1 MGMSRF
7 TLFRLKNVMLISNF
21 ISNAIGVAITNFLG
35 HRSGLPYSLEI
46 IDYNH
51 RLQMVFTPIA
61 FAVPFALNL
70 LYEQPIRRY
79 LNDLFKG
86 HAVSESVR
94 AAVQQR
100 LLNEPFVLI
109 AINAAIWLAAA
120 VFWPTAYWLG
130 GLGSTHIKGALFLS
144 MQGGLITVTV
154 AFFVLEFFLQYRLN
168 PVIFPKGGLS
178 RTPNTFR
185 IRIRTRLIA
194 FLMACNLIPL
204 FGLVRSVWMTMNNTH
219 DMELAAQVLY
229 QSVLLNAFV
238 YAVVGVW
245 VTFLVS
251 GILTRSISGMVPAL
265 QAVREGRFDTTVR
278 VTSNDELGYAG
289 DVINEMTA
297 GLREREFI
305 KEAFGKYVSREI
317 RDEILAQRIP
327 LDGELKQVTVLF
339 ADLRNFTPLVE
350 RTSPKAVVR
359 IINFYFEEME
369 KIITAHHGLI
379 LQFIGDEIEA
389 VFGAPIAMQNHPD
402 MALQAAMA
410 MHHRLEEVNRSLIQD
425 GQPALSHGI
434 GIHTGEVVAANIGS
448 PQRLSYAL
456 VGDAVNVAARLQNLN
471 KQFDTHIIASGVTV
485 ARVTGDYPLRAL
497 PATRIKGKS
506 TEIALFGV

>member
-1 MGMSRF
+1 MEMSRF

-21 ISNAIGVAITNFLG
+21 TSNAIGVAITNFLG
-35 HRSGLPYSLEI
+35 HRSGLPDSLGLV
-46 IDYNH
+46 DYNH

-61 FAVPFALNL
+61 FAIPFTLNL
-70 LYEQPIRRY
+70 FYERPIRRY
-79 LNDLFKG
+79 LNNLFKG
-86 HAVSESVR
+86 QEVSESVR

-109 AINAAIWLAAA
+109 AINTVIWLGAT

-130 GLGSTHIKGALFLS
+130 GFGGTHIKGALFLTL
-144 MQGGLITVTV
+144 QGGLITVTV
-154 AFFVLEFFLQYRLN
+154 AFFVLEFFLQYRLS

-194 FLMACNLIPL
+194 FLLACNLIPL
-204 FGLVRSVWMTMNNTH
+204 FGLVRSVWTTMNNTN
-219 DMELAAQVLY
+219 DMALAAQVLY
-229 QSVLLNAFV
+229 QSVLVNAFIYV
-238 YAVVGVW
+238 VVGIW

-265 QAVREGRFDTTVR
+265 KAVREGRFDTTVR

-327 LDGELKQVTVLF
+327 LDGELKMVTVLF

-350 RTSPKAVVR
+350 RTSPKAVVQ
-359 IINFYFEEME
+359 IINSYFEEME
-369 KIITAHHGLI
+369 KIIAAHRGLI

-389 VFGAPIAMQNHPD
+389 VFGAPIAMENHPD

-410 MHHRLEEVNRSLIQD
+410 MHHQLDKVNRSLMQD
-425 GQPALSHGI
+425 GQPVLSHGI

-456 VGDAVNVAARLQNLN
+456 VGDTVNVAARLQDLN
-471 KQFDTHIIASGVTV
+471 KQFNTHIIASGVTM
-485 ARVTGDYPLRAL
+485 ARVTGDYPLQAL
-497 PATRIKGKS
+497 PATHIKGKS
-506 TEIALFGV
+506 KEIALFGV

>member
-1 MGMSRF
+1 MSKL
-7 TLFRLKNVMLISNF
+7 TLFRLKNQMLLSNF
-21 ISNAIGVAITNFLG
+21 ISNAIGVMMTIFLEN
-35 HRSGLPYSLEI
+35 RLTLPDSLEAV
-46 IDYNH
+46 YYSR
-51 RLQMVFTPIA
+51 RLQLLFIPIS
-61 FAVPFALNL
+61 FAIPFVLNFI
-70 LYEQPIRRY
+70 YELPIRRY
-79 LNDLFKG
+79 LNNCFQAQK
-86 HAVSESVR
+86 VPESVQVS
-94 AAVQQR
+94 VQRR

-109 AINAAIWLAAA
+109 AIDAAVWVAAA
-120 VFWPTAYWLG
+120 VFWPTAYWLNG
-130 GLGSTHIKGALFLS
+130 FANTQIKGVLFS
-144 MQGGLITVTV
+144 TVQGGLITVTV
-154 AFFVLEFFLQYRLN
+154 AFFVLEFFLQYRLC
-168 PVIFPKGGLS
+168 PFFFPAGGLS
-178 RTPNTFR
+178 RTPRTFR

-194 FLMACNLIPL
+194 FLAACNLIPL
-204 FGLVRSVWMTMNNTH
+204 FGLVRSVWTTMNHTQ

-229 QSVLLNAFV
+229 RSVLVSAVV
-238 YAVVGVW
+238 YAAVGIW

-251 GILTRSISGMVPAL
+251 GSLTRSIAGMIPAL
-265 QAVREGRFDTTVR
+265 KAVRRGRFDTTVR

-327 LDGELKQVTVLF
+327 LDGELKEVTVLF
-339 ADLRNFTPLVE
+339 ADLRNYTPLVE
-350 RTSPKAVVR
+350 STSPKAVVR
-359 IINFYFEEME
+359 IINHYFEEME
-369 KIITAHHGLI
+369 KIIAAHRGLI

-389 VFGAPIAMQNHPD
+389 VFGAPIALKNHPD

-410 MHHRLEEVNRSLIQD
+410 MHRQLDRVNRTLERE

-456 VGDAVNVAARLQNLN
+456 VGDTVNVAARLQDLN
-471 KQFDTHIIASGVTV
+471 KQFDTHIIASETTMVMV
-485 ARVTGDYPLRAL
+485 KDVYPLQLL

-506 TEIALFGV
+506 KEIALYGI